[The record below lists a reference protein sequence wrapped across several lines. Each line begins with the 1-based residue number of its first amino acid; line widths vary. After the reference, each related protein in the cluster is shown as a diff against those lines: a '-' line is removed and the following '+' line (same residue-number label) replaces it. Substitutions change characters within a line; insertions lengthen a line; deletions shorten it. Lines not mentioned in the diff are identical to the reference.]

1 MIYKYNIHYNDI
13 YALVNYSSYD
23 VATKRKK
30 QLWFLEPATARQSKL
45 TFFALTYPQLYF
57 NPVLIYTNNKVK
69 SKEGKRRNG
78 FAIIFLFTSKIKTY
92 FITFSLFEER
102 IYYLNSFS
110 WQQLAIIRQKNRT
123 FAYRKRGELLDG
135 KLCFSMTQENE
146 RWNGKNG
153 HFLYRGTSK
162 KRFST
167 VLSVRLS

>member
-1 MIYKYNIHYNDI
+1 MMLPPKE
-13 YALVNYSSYD
+13 
-23 VATKRKK
+23 KK

-45 TFFALTYPQLYF
+45 TCFALTYPQLYF

-110 WQQLAIIRQKNRT
+110 WQQLAIIRNKKWT
-123 FAYRKRGELLDG
+123 FAPRKRGELLDG
-135 KLCFSMTQENE
+135 KLSFSMTQENE

-153 HFLYRGTSK
+153 GFFYRETSK

-167 VLSVRLS
+167 V

>member
-1 MIYKYNIHYNDI
+1 MMLPPKE
-13 YALVNYSSYD
+13 
-23 VATKRKK
+23 KK

-110 WQQLAIIRQKNRT
+110 WQQLAIIRNKNCT
-123 FAYRKRGELLDG
+123 FTLRKSGELLDG
-135 KLCFSMTQENE
+135 NSVFPWL
-146 RWNGKNG
+146 
-153 HFLYRGTSK
+153 
-162 KRFST
+162 KRTNVGMAKMAIFST
-167 VLSVRLS
+167 AEQVRKGFLPFKA